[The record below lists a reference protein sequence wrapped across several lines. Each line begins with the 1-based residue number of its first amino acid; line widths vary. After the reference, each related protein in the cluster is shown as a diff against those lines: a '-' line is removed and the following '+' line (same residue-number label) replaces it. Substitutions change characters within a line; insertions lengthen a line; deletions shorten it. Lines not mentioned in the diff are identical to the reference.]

1 VLHVSCQALQWFCV
15 ITIKVGLTLLIHSVK
30 HYLKDNFRLLR
41 TMTALG
47 PSSSKARQS
56 SYDSGYS
63 RIELKKLKRT
73 VLVQYHI
80 CCSNIPCVRVLGYIQ
95 ERPATRLS
103 SCKELSE
110 GHHHLPA
117 NLRPIPDQDKWV
129 IRPYVMGDTAARFSI
144 DAPLVHF
151 E

>member
-1 VLHVSCQALQWFCV
+1 MA
-15 ITIKVGLTLLIHSVK
+15 
-30 HYLKDNFRLLR
+30 
-41 TMTALG
+41 ALG
-47 PSSSKARQS
+47 LSSSNGRQS
-56 SYDSGYS
+56 PYDSGYS
-63 RIELKKLKRT
+63 RIELKKLRRT

-103 SCKELSE
+103 NGEELSE
-110 GHHHLPA
+110 GHHLQA

-129 IRPYVMGDTAARFSI
+129 IRPHVMTDTAARFSI

>member
-1 VLHVSCQALQWFCV
+1 MA
-15 ITIKVGLTLLIHSVK
+15 
-30 HYLKDNFRLLR
+30 
-41 TMTALG
+41 ALG
-47 PSSSKARQS
+47 LSSPKGKQL

-95 ERPATRLS
+95 ERPATRLRS
-103 SCKELSE
+103 GKELSE
-110 GHHHLPA
+110 GHHLLA

-129 IRPYVMGDTAARFSI
+129 IRPYVMADTAARFSI

>member
-1 VLHVSCQALQWFCV
+1 MA
-15 ITIKVGLTLLIHSVK
+15 
-30 HYLKDNFRLLR
+30 
-41 TMTALG
+41 ALG
-47 PSSSKARQS
+47 LSSPKGKQL

-63 RIELKKLKRT
+63 CIELKKLRRT

-80 CCSNIPCVRVLGYIQ
+80 CYSNLPCVRVLGYIQ

-103 SCKELSE
+103 SGKELSE
-110 GHHHLPA
+110 RQRLPA
-117 NLRPIPDQDKWV
+117 DLRPIPDQDKWV
-129 IRPYVMGDTAARFSI
+129 IRPYVMADTAARFSI

>member
-1 VLHVSCQALQWFCV
+1 MLHVSCQALQWFCV

-30 HYLKDNFRLLR
+30 HYLKGNFGPFEH
-41 TMTALG
+41 MNALG
-47 PSSSKARQS
+47 LSSSKARQL

-95 ERPATRLS
+95 ECPATRLS
-103 SCKELSE
+103 SGKGLSE
-110 GHHHLPA
+110 GHHLLA

-129 IRPYVMGDTAARFSI
+129 IRLHVMADTAARFSI

>member
-1 VLHVSCQALQWFCV
+1 MA
-15 ITIKVGLTLLIHSVK
+15 
-30 HYLKDNFRLLR
+30 
-41 TMTALG
+41 ALG
-47 PSSSKARQS
+47 LSSPKGKQL

-63 RIELKKLKRT
+63 CIELKKLRRT

-95 ERPATRLS
+95 ERPAARVGS
-103 SCKELSE
+103 ARELSK
-110 GHHHLPA
+110 GYHLPA

-129 IRPYVMGDTAARFSI
+129 IRPYVMADTAARFSI

>member
-1 VLHVSCQALQWFCV
+1 MA
-15 ITIKVGLTLLIHSVK
+15 
-30 HYLKDNFRLLR
+30 
-41 TMTALG
+41 ALG
-47 PSSSKARQS
+47 LSSSNGRQL

-63 RIELKKLKRT
+63 RIELKKLRRT

-95 ERPATRLS
+95 ERPAARVGS
-103 SCKELSE
+103 GKELSE
-110 GHHHLPA
+110 GHHLPA
-117 NLRPIPDQDKWV
+117 NLRPIPDQDKCV
-129 IRPYVMGDTAARFSI
+129 IRLYVMADTAARFSI

>member
-1 VLHVSCQALQWFCV
+1 
-15 ITIKVGLTLLIHSVK
+15 
-30 HYLKDNFRLLR
+30 
-41 TMTALG
+41 MPALG
-47 PSSSKARQS
+47 LSSSKGRQLP
-56 SYDSGYS
+56 YDSGYN

-95 ERPATRLS
+95 DHSATGLS
-103 SCKELSE
+103 SGKELSE
-110 GHHHLPA
+110 GQHLTV

-129 IRPYVMGDTAARFSI
+129 IRPYVMADTAARFSI